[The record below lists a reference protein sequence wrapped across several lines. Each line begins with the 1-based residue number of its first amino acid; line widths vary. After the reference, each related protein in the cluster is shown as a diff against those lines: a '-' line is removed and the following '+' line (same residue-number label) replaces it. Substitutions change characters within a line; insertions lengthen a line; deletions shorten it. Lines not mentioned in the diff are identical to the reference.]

1 MWLVPSEELTL
12 DQTRAVEMPTT
23 EHRVVLGGPGSGKT
37 LVLAHRAKYL
47 MDTYRV
53 PPERLRVFVY
63 TNALKQYIQAGINFL
78 EIPEENVIV
87 FDSWCR
93 DFFDE
98 QIGGSAPWDEK
109 KRTPDFQAIRRV
121 VLNKIKTDPRQFRLF
136 DFVMV
141 DEGQDLETDAFEI
154 LKRISNHVTVCMDHK
169 QQIYDHGSTEK
180 EVLKALGLPRRNMI
194 LLETFRCCPYIV
206 HLAATLI
213 PEPAERTAY
222 RNQARTDSRGREIPV
237 LYRASSTE
245 EEKRRLLETV
255 RARQQAGE
263 KVAVL
268 LPTNRLTHGY
278 AEALREA
285 GLEVESPKRRGAEDG
300 PYDWDFRSDRTKVMT
315 YPSAK
320 GLTFDTVIMPRLV
333 ERPFDWLTPGRITN
347 LLFVGI
353 SRAVKWVY
361 LSTVDGMELP
371 QVETLQ
377 SAARE
382 GSLTIRKD
390 NSIPKAT
397 AQDRKK
403 PSPQGISVPVAPAD
417 DLSYLF

>member
-1 MWLVPSEELTL
+1 MWLIPFDELTL
-12 DQTRAVEMPTT
+12 DQTRAVEMPPT
-23 EHRVVLGGPGSGKT
+23 EHRVILGGPGSGKT

-47 MDTYRV
+47 MEKYCV
-53 PPERLRVFVY
+53 PPERFRVFVY
-63 TNALKQYIQAGINFL
+63 TNALKQYIQSGLNLL
-78 EIPEENVIV
+78 EIPEDNVSG
-87 FDSWCR
+87 FDTWCR

-98 QIGGSAPWDEK
+98 QIGGSAPWDK
-109 KRTPDFQAIRRV
+109 KNRTPDFQAIRRA
-121 VLNKIKTDPRQFRLF
+121 VLNKIKTKPRTFQLF

-180 EVLKALGLPRRNMI
+180 EVLKTLGLPKRNLM

-213 PEPAERTAY
+213 PDPTERAAY
-222 RNQARTDSRGREIPV
+222 RNQAKTDSRARETPV
-237 LYRASSTE
+237 LYFAASAE
-245 EEKRRLLETV
+245 EEKRQLIATV
-255 RARQQAGE
+255 RARQHAGE

-268 LPTNRLTHGY
+268 LPTQRLIYGY

-285 GLEVESPKRRGAEDG
+285 GLEVESPKNRDAEEG
-300 PYDWDFRSDRTKVMT
+300 PYDLDFCSDRTKVMS
-315 YPSAK
+315 YHSAK

-333 ERPFDWLTPGRITN
+333 KRPFDWLTPGRITN

-353 SRAVKWVY
+353 SRAVKWAY
-361 LSTVDGMELP
+361 LSTVNGMELP
-371 QVETLQ
+371 QIETLQ

-382 GSLTIRKD
+382 GSLTVRKG
-390 NSIPKAT
+390 NGIPKST
-397 AQDRKK
+397 TPDRKK
-403 PSPQGISVPVAPAD
+403 PTPPVISVPESVDD
-417 DLSYLF
+417 DLADLF